1 MGQST
6 DGILAYGYD
15 LGGDDSGWKIQQ
27 AGEYGELP
35 TLPWFDPENEDGDD
49 FQSAAERHLLAE
61 IAGFTERWAKGN
73 EGYWDREKAAKAGVG
88 VQFDSYCSGGY
99 PMFLLATKVI
109 TVHRGSV
116 EDIDMAALAIEP
128 EMNGW
133 DDKLH
138 AALTALG
145 ITPVQAEP
153 RWLLAS
159 YWG

>member
-15 LGGDDSGWKIQQ
+15 LGEGFEKIQE

-35 TLPWFDPENEDGDD
+35 PLTWFDPEHTDD
-49 FQSAAERHLLAE
+49 LIEAAELHLLAQV
-61 IAGFTERWAKGN
+61 AGFTETDWSAD
-73 EGYWDREKAAKAGVG
+73 GYFDRQRKAKARLG
-88 VQFDSYCSGGY
+88 VQFETYCSDSC
-99 PMFLLATKVI
+99 PMHLLAAKVI
-109 TVHRGSV
+109 TVRRGAV
-116 EDIDMAALAIEP
+116 EDIDMTALAVEP

-133 DDKLH
+133 NDKLR

-145 ITPVQAEP
+145 ITPQQAEP

>member
-15 LGGDDSGWKIQQ
+15 LGGDEGWKLEGL
-27 AGEYGELP
+27 GEYGEFP
-35 TLPWFDPENEDGDD
+35 ELPWLDEDEG
-49 FQSAAERHLLAE
+49 FQESAERRLLAE
-61 IAGFTERWAKGN
+61 IAGFTEEWSPGKD
-73 EGYWDREKAAKAGVG
+73 GYWERKEAAEARVG
-88 VQFDSYCSGGY
+88 VKFDSYCSGDY

-116 EDIDMAALAIEP
+116 KDIDMLALAAEPAANGWDAKLRAALA
-128 EMNGW
+128 
-133 DDKLH
+133 
-138 AALTALG
+138 ALG
-145 ITPVQAEP
+145 ITPQQSEP

>member
-6 DGILAYGYD
+6 DALLAYGYD
-15 LGGDDSGWKIQQ
+15 LGGDEGWKLEDC
-27 AGEYGELP
+27 GEYGELP
-35 TLPWFDPENEDGDD
+35 ELPWLDENDDD

-61 IAGFTERWAKGN
+61 IAGFTERWAKGS
-73 EGYWDREKAAKAGVG
+73 EGYWDREREAKARVG
-88 VQFDSYCSGGY
+88 VQFDTYCSGNY
-99 PMFLLATKVI
+99 PMYLLATKVI

-116 EDIDMAALAIEP
+116 KDIDMAELAVEP

-133 DDKLH
+133 DEKLR

-145 ITPVQAEP
+145 ITPQQAEP

>member
-15 LGGDDSGWKIQQ
+15 LGGDEGWKIEGL
-27 AGEYGELP
+27 GEYGEFP
-35 TLPWFDPENEDGDD
+35 ELPWLDDTDG
-49 FQSAAERHLLAE
+49 FQESAERRLLAE
-61 IAGFTERWAKGN
+61 IAGFTERWAQGS
-73 EGYWDREKAAKAGVG
+73 EGYWDREREAKARVG
-88 VQFDSYCSGGY
+88 VQFDTYCSGDY
-99 PMFLLATKVI
+99 PMYLLATKVI
-109 TVHRGSV
+109 TVYRGDV
-116 EDIDMAALAIEP
+116 KDIDMAALAVEP

-133 DDKLH
+133 DEKLR

-145 ITPVQAEP
+145 ITPQQAEP